1 MATGTSL
8 DKKGPGIGTEA
19 GKDPISGL
27 PRVASIGDVMRGVS
41 CAASLL
47 LDPNP
52 DMVPTGKLINALG
65 PVTAQVAM
73 RLLNQV
79 ANGDKS
85 YNDGSSM
92 PPALK
97 HLLSHTLALDEKSP
111 NFTVEASDK
120 LMSSEP
126 WRIGPIF
133 NAEEARKLVKI
144 LEGQGL
150 AEKAACQSS

>member
-1 MATGTSL
+1 MATGTNL

-19 GKDPISGL
+19 GTEALSGL
-27 PRVASIGDVMRGVS
+27 PPVASIGHVMRGVS

-52 DMVPTGKLINALG
+52 DMVPTGKLVNALG

-79 ANGDKS
+79 ADGNKS

-97 HLLSHTLALDEKSP
+97 HLLSHALALDEQSP
-111 NFTVEASDK
+111 NFTAEASDK
-120 LMSSEP
+120 LMYSKP

-133 NAEEARKLVKI
+133 NAEEARKLVTI